1 MTITRAF
8 GFTID
13 TQTGVV
19 ERWAAGDP
27 ASVADRLAALPDC
40 HGSSLGKS
48 WLLAAA
54 RAIEAAVLAANGLEV
69 RRG

>member
-27 ASVADRLAALPDC
+27 ASVADRLAEIERMDR
-40 HGSSLGKS
+40 
-48 WLLAAA
+48 AAA
-54 RAIEAAVLAANGLEV
+54 LEAGPA
-69 RRG
+69 